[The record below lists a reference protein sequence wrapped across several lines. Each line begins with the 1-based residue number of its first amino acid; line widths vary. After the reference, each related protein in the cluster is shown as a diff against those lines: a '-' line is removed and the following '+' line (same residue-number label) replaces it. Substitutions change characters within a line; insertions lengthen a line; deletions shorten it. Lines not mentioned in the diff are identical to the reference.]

1 MHKLNKSLAVIMN
14 KIFKKPDIY
23 IVAILIILSI
33 RAIQLHHYD
42 SMVAWGGWAAYYF
55 YDFFID
61 DDNH

>member
-1 MHKLNKSLAVIMN
+1 MN